1 MGMAQ
6 SVIRWTADLLESLPD
21 DGNRYEVIDGELFV
35 TPAPSELHQDV
46 VVELLVL
53 LREYTRSIGLK
64 TLTAPFAVKFS
75 NAREVQ
81 PDLLVVPARFDDK
94 KRPFGERGELF
105 LVVEVLSRTT
115 SWRDRGIKRQV
126 YQEQGVP
133 EYWMIDCRERTLVRW
148 RTRGTEYEVFTDTLS
163 WQPVAGAAPLTI
175 DLAALFRAVHG
186 E

>member
-6 SVIRWTADLLESLPD
+6 QLFRWTAELLDRLPD

-35 TPAPSELHQDV
+35 TRAPSEPHQDV
-46 VVELLVL
+46 VLELAVR
-53 LREYTRSIGLK
+53 LREYCGPVGFK
-64 TLTAPFAVKFS
+64 TLVAPFAVKFS

-81 PDLLVVPARFDDK
+81 PDLIVVPMRYGEK
-94 KRPFGERGELF
+94 ERPFDQPNELI

-115 SWRDRGIKRQV
+115 SWRDHGVKRRV

-133 EYWMIDCRERTLVRW
+133 EYWIVDWRERCVERW
-148 RTRGTEYEVFTDTLS
+148 RAGSDAAEVLTTTLT
-163 WQPVAGAAPLTI
+163 WQPKADADPLTI
-175 DLAALFRAVHG
+175 DLAQFFRAVCG